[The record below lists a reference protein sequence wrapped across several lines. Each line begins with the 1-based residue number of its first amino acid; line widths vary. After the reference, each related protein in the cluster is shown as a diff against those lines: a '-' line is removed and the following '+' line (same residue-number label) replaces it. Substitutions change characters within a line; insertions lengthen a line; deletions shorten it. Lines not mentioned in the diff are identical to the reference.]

1 LSSFPRML
9 KSIRRVL
16 AIVQQSRLMVPA
28 VPPTRYCQQDW
39 DSSSQ
44 VEFWLPRKYGFPT
57 FSLKFLNVSGA
68 NMDSNLRSERHVPK
82 LDVAG
87 SIPVSATNSS
97 KTYGLCAVTRRDV
110 QRANRNLGY
119 ISPHSTITA
128 GHPCGSQLLAGRGST
143 TKGLLTGEAD
153 SFGDPDKQ
161 AHPVVNSLV

>member
-1 LSSFPRML
+1 MVRRFALWRSGPRQKDVVLALSKGYGVQRLSSFPRML

-44 VEFWLPRKYGFPT
+44 VEFWLPRNTVFQL
-57 FSLKFLNVSGA
+57 FLSSSLMFLGP

-87 SIPVSATNSS
+87 F
-97 KTYGLCAVTRRDV
+97 
-110 QRANRNLGY
+110 
-119 ISPHSTITA
+119 ISPSSTHS
-128 GHPCGSQLLAGRGST
+128 S
-143 TKGLLTGEAD
+143 
-153 SFGDPDKQ
+153 
-161 AHPVVNSLV
+161 